1 MPNIKSQK
9 KRVLT
14 NAKAT
19 LRNKSIKT
27 NLKTS
32 IKKAESA
39 IADGS
44 KDKAVVVADA
54 YSVIDK
60 AAKSGVL
67 HKKTAAR
74 RKSAIAKKAAVTAA
88 K

>member
-1 MPNIKSQK
+1 MANIKSQK

-19 LRNKSIKT
+19 ARNKAVRT

-32 IKKAESA
+32 IKKANAALSDGT
-39 IADGS
+39 ADR
-44 KDKAVVVADA
+44 DKVVADT

-60 AAKSGVL
+60 AAKKGII

-74 RKSAIAKKAAVTAA
+74 KKASIAKKSVI
-88 K
+88 